1 IAVASGAAVASA
13 DEAGSASAEAPSG
26 TAEARDTDG
35 RKNRD
40 ASANAEVQTEG
51 DDPPEDGSSVRSHAD
66 KRERDQ
72 DAGTGD
78 DVAAAL
84 DD

>member
-1 IAVASGAAVASA
+1 MREEDVMGACQYVGRVGGLAIALGIGIAVASGAAVASA

-40 ASANAEVQTEG
+40 ASA
-51 DDPPEDGSSVRSHAD
+51 
-66 KRERDQ
+66 
-72 DAGTGD
+72 
-78 DVAAAL
+78 
-84 DD
+84 